1 MPLTDPYMLP
11 PLVRTMAP
19 MDDLLRA
26 EESEIARLEAAVSHT
41 AEQLLLSACDD
52 AISRYERIYQMPVN
66 TALPLADRRRRL
78 ITRANLREVSTPEY
92 IRQVIE
98 GLTGLTVDITE
109 QYSKYTFCVLVHLSD
124 KYALDLPTIRAKL
137 NEIKPA
143 HLAYIITS
151 VAQTKLSVPG
161 YTGVSMRTAQH
172 YRIPVNLSGGDSHG
186 NME

>member
-1 MPLTDPYMLP
+1 
-11 PLVRTMAP
+11 
-19 MDDLLRA
+19 
-26 EESEIARLEAAVSHT
+26 
-41 AEQLLLSACDD
+41 
-52 AISRYERIYQMPVN
+52 MPVN

-172 YRIPVNLSGGDSHG
+172 YSCLLYTSRCV
-186 NME
+186 